1 MVRLGQHNC
10 NVVAL
15 LALGWVGG
23 LLLCLLVED
32 AAYIGYRLRAL
43 ATVGGHQ
50 PKDHPTQPVA
60 DAVGHGEGLVLVVRH
75 VVVDIRG
82 QRRLLVRQ
90 EEVER
95 GAKGVEVGPGTKLVE
110 GLLHL
115 LARCVA
121 IGVADGRGGRCPAAR
136 LHLLARTEVD
146 ESHPT
151 LLVHH
156 QVGRLEVE
164 VEETV
169 AVDHLQRVEHL
180 VEDLPDGGLVER
192 VADLLEI
199 VAEVLAIDEVHD
211 IVGRAVLLEEVVD
224 TDDMRT
230 GEFAQAHGLLLELVA
245 LGLEGGSV
253 LLVADADSGRI
264 FVALRHALEEELLDG
279 VALTKLDVGG
289 NVSIA
294 KTARCQVA
302 IDAVGA
308 VQDRAHTQH
317 IGLVD
322 RIAHFL
328 FLCLRPGN
336 LLSLGGS
343 IGHDA
348 GW

>member
-1 MVRLGQHNC
+1 M
-10 NVVAL
+10 
-15 LALGWVGG
+15 
-23 LLLCLLVED
+23 
-32 AAYIGYRLRAL
+32 
-43 ATVGGHQ
+43 
-50 PKDHPTQPVA
+50 
-60 DAVGHGEGLVLVVRH
+60 
-75 VVVDIRG
+75 
-82 QRRLLVRQ
+82 
-90 EEVER
+90 EE
-95 GAKGVEVGPGTKLVE
+95 
-110 GLLHL
+110 
-115 LARCVA
+115 
-121 IGVADGRGGRCPAAR
+121 
-136 LHLLARTEVD
+136 
-146 ESHPT
+146 S
-151 LLVHH
+151 
-156 QVGRLEVE
+156 
-164 VEETV
+164 V
-169 AVDHLQRVEHL
+169 AVDHFQRVEHL
-180 VEDLPDGGLVER
+180 VEDLPDGSLVER

-308 VQDRAHTQH
+308 VQDCAHTQH

-336 LLSLGGS
+336 PTVLGRIDWS
-343 IGHDA
+343 
-348 GW
+348 